1 MNLLSLKSF
10 TNTATILI
18 LLLLLTLKAQA
29 NTIWSADKRFKDS
42 GNQTILDT
50 KTGLIWMKEDS
61 YLQSGHW
68 NNWFESIKLIKQMNK
83 KGFANQ
89 YDWQIPTI
97 KELTTIYEANKTNSK
112 VLGSGMKI
120 HIDPIFATEGSGNL
134 WSIEENG
141 YYNAFGIVL
150 NTGKRFNSSKKSKFR
165 KAFRAVR
172 HSN

>member
-1 MNLLSLKSF
+1 MNLLSLKRF
-10 TNTATILI
+10 TNAATILI

-29 NTIWSADKRFKDS
+29 NTTWSTDKRFKDS
-42 GNQTILDT
+42 GDQTILDT

-68 NNWFESIKLIKQMNK
+68 NSWFESIELIKQMNK

-120 HIDPIFATEGSGNL
+120 HIDP
-134 WSIEENG
+134 
-141 YYNAFGIVL
+141 
-150 NTGKRFNSSKKSKFR
+150 TGKRFNSSKKSKFR